1 MARGENTIVVL
12 GDMLELGSGSEAAHR
27 KVGASVARLRPAHLI
42 TVGERARAFGEG
54 AALQGFDATR
64 IHSCRDHEE
73 AQAVLRAQLTQRP
86 WIFLKASRGMKLEKV
101 LEGL

>member
-1 MARGENTIVVL
+1 
-12 GDMLELGSGSEAAHR
+12 
-27 KVGASVARLRPAHLI
+27 LI

-64 IHSCRDHEE
+64 IHCCRDHEE

-86 WIFLKASRGMKLEKV
+86 WIFLKASRGMKLEKL